1 MASHGVGG
9 HVVDVT
15 PADGVS
21 FTDGATCWV
30 YVGTGGDLSITTESG
45 VTSVLKNVPAGACLR
60 PLRLTGINATGTTA
74 ADIRAF
80 F

>member
-1 MASHGVGG
+1 VGG

-21 FTDGATCWV
+21 FNDGVTCWI
-30 YVGTGGDLSITTESG
+30 YVGVAGDLSITTESG
-45 VTSVLKNVPAGACLR
+45 VTSILPNVPAGAVLR
-60 PLRLTGINATGTTA
+60 PLRVTGINATGTTA
-74 ADIRAF
+74 SGIRAF